1 MCMGVLF
8 RCVEVGVVSGA
19 WVMGVL
25 FGSMGVSFGCGGG
38 VVVFRVRC
46 RCVQDSEGAARP
58 QRAYRCREL
67 QCRKA
72 KGRNALCVLLLL
84 LLMCVCGWCCL
95 HHPANR

>member
-38 VVVFRVRC
+38 GGGVP
-46 RCVQDSEGAARP
+46 GALPMCAR
-58 QRAYRCREL
+58 L
-67 QCRKA
+67 
-72 KGRNALCVLLLL
+72 
-84 LLMCVCGWCCL
+84 
-95 HHPANR
+95 